1 MRNAAFALLIAAGTA
16 AAAAAQSTIRIPS
29 LRQFAMLEAGDPDRA
44 MLGITT
50 SAGGLRDTLGL
61 LVESVVAGSPAGKAG
76 IKEGNRLQAI
86 NGINLKLSPED
97 AADSYMQGINQ
108 NRLTREMRK
117 AKAGDDVT
125 LQVWGDGRTRT
136 VKVSTVA
143 ANTLESE
150 RRVEATTLHE
160 DQRAAVGVTLSATG
174 KRDTAGVFVQFVVA
188 DGPAEKAGIVEGD
201 RIASVNG
208 VDVRVAREDAGDSRA
223 ATARL
228 ERVQREIGKLKPGQ
242 TADFVIV
249 SGGRSRTVKVTV
261 ASASDVNGDINGGEP
276 FGFSFD
282 TGDGV
287 LHRFGLPGG
296 EGSGFMF
303 RRGEP
308 TELTL
313 PRGRVQG
320 FSTPEGDRRILISPR
335 LRSEIQG
342 TLDRALPRAMD
353 ELRRS
358 LREQQ
363 IVRPRVTVR
372 TKNRTSM

>member
-1 MRNAAFALLIAAGTA
+1 
-16 AAAAAQSTIRIPS
+16 
-29 LRQFAMLEAGDPDRA
+29 MLEAGDPDRA

-308 TELTL
+308 NELTL
-313 PRGRVQG
+313 PRGGVQG

-335 LRSEIQG
+335 LRSAIQG